1 MTYLSRLNG
10 PVVRPVERLVRELIC
25 PEMNSRGHTKGS
37 EKNGPGE
44 CNPHFGKLVE
54 ALVDS
59 NVSQLT
65 KPGLPVIRGTFGCR
79 QSKNKN

>member
-10 PVVRPVERLVRELIC
+10 PVVQPVERLVRELIC

-44 CNPHFGKLVE
+44 CNPHLGKLVE

-59 NVSQLT
+59 MSAT
-65 KPGLPVIRGTFGCR
+65 TYEARPVRHPRDIWMQTI
-79 QSKNKN
+79 